1 MANKGPYCIGGASW
15 PGISKLVEEAGEV
28 CQVAGKLLGTGGA
41 VEHWDGSNLRERLE
55 EEIADLMAA
64 CRFVIEANGLD
75 VEKVRARAALK
86 LEIFNL
92 WHREGA

>member
-1 MANKGPYCIGGASW
+1 MANQGPYSMGGATW

-41 VEHWDGSNLRERLE
+41 VEHWDGSNLRERLQ

-64 CRFVIEANGLD
+64 CQFVIDANGLD
-75 VEKVRARAALK
+75 AGVVRARAALK
-86 LEIFNL
+86 LEIFNQ
-92 WHREGA
+92 WHRAGT